1 MSAWRLTQGET
12 LYGDFAFLQAPVYPM
27 VLAPLILAFGK
38 SLTLLSIGKGF
49 AILIWLACVMVLV
62 EAGKKRGLPLY
73 LSLAMGLSFMM
84 AFSQLRSFAEASNY
98 GLPVL
103 FFLLAAFRAERYLR
117 GDQSP
122 GLAFQVGL
130 FLGLAAATKL
140 YYAIWGIAA
149 VFIFAHSPKGKRL
162 YPLLLGGVLGSFPL
176 WFSLVLAGPETWFGN
191 VEFHRITTAWKWEVG
206 APQLSLASRLEFMAD
221 WIMRWDNLAT
231 VLLCV
236 YVLIAQALK
245 KNWGG
250 LVFRFFVL
258 ALPAAMVMSMQPLF
272 TQYLPLLSTAV
283 FIVVLVDFAKLNQNS
298 IAKLGIGTLM
308 LGSTLLQ
315 PKPLWW
321 VWKTSLPVTT
331 LQKTTQEGQDS
342 ALSLSPI
349 IAHELGMVGP
359 PELTCGPFLVRIADR
374 IEATKRKKLGV
385 WTMKEVERMI
395 QIQRFPVVVTGH
407 EPLHEAEMVV
417 QLRQANYTATDGPL
431 FTKVWR
437 RAELKEK
444 RQP

>member
-1 MSAWRLTQGET
+1 MSAWRLAQGET
-12 LYGDFAFLQAPVYPM
+12 LYADFAFLQAPVYPM
-27 VLAPLILAFGK
+27 VIAPLILAFGG
-38 SLTLLSIGKGF
+38 SLTLLAIGKGV
-49 AILIWLACVMVLV
+49 ALLIWLACFLLLV
-62 EAGKKRGLPLY
+62 GVGKKRGLPLY
-73 LSLAMGLSFMM
+73 LSLALGLSFMM

-103 FFLLAAFRAERYLR
+103 FFLMAAIRAERYLR

-149 VFIFAHSPKGKRL
+149 VLIFAHSPKGKRL

-191 VEFHRITTAWKWEVG
+191 VEFHRTTTDWKWEIG
-206 APQLSLASRLEFMAD
+206 APQLSLASRQEFMAN

-283 FIVVLVDFAKLNQNS
+283 FMVVLVDFAKLNQNS
-298 IAKLGIGTLM
+298 IVKLGIGTLM

-321 VWKTSLPVTT
+321 VWKTSRPVTT
-331 LQKTTQEGQDS
+331 IQKTTQEGQDS

-374 IEATKRKKLGV
+374 IEATNRKKLGV
-385 WTMKEVERMI
+385 WTMKEMQAMI
-395 QIQRFPVVVTGH
+395 RSQRFPVVVTGH
-407 EPLHEAEMVV
+407 EPLHETEMVV
-417 QLRQANYTATDGPL
+417 QLQQANYMATDGPL

-444 RQP
+444 RHP

>member
-1 MSAWRLTQGET
+1 MAAWRLTQGET

-38 SLTLLSIGKGF
+38 SLTLLAIGKGF

-103 FFLLAAFRAERYLR
+103 FFLMAAIRAERYLR

-176 WFSLVLAGPETWFGN
+176 WFSLLLHGPETWFGN
-191 VEFHRITTAWKWEVG
+191 VEFHRTTTDWKWEIG
-206 APQLSLASRLEFMAD
+206 APQLSLASRLEFMAN

-236 YVLIAQALK
+236 YVLVLQALK

-250 LVFRFFVL
+250 VVFRFFVL

-283 FIVVLVDFAKLNQNS
+283 FLVVLVDFSKVNVNS
-298 IAKLGIGTLM
+298 NLQLGIGTLL
-308 LGSTLLQ
+308 LGSILLQ

-321 VWKTSLPVTT
+321 VWKTSRPVTT

-342 ALSLSPI
+342 ALSLSPLM
-349 IAHELGMVGP
+349 AHELGMVGP
-359 PELTCGPFLVRIADR
+359 AELTCGPFLVRIADR
-374 IEATKRKKLGV
+374 IPQSRRSELGIWSLSEMLRMVDENRYNVVITGQEA
-385 WTMKEVERMI
+385 
-395 QIQRFPVVVTGH
+395 
-407 EPLHEAEMVV
+407 LHESE
-417 QLRQANYTATDGPL
+417 LESRLQAKGYTATPGPL
-431 FTKVWR
+431 YTKVWKL
-437 RAELKEK
+437 E
-444 RQP
+444 

>member
-49 AILIWLACVMVLV
+49 AILIWLTCVMVLV

-191 VEFHRITTAWKWEVG
+191 VEFHRTTTDWKWEIG
-206 APQLSLASRLEFMAD
+206 APQLSLASRLEFMAN

-342 ALSLSPI
+342 ARSLSPI

-385 WTMKEVERMI
+385 WTMKEVERKI